1 MGTSDGSSVFSVAV
15 PKPPNCSPVVGPLG
29 PSGKLTLIMPIG
41 QQTGECG
48 PPAGRVYEFLGRL
61 GLPEFVKNFG
71 FLAFH
76 NLQNWLGKDYH
87 WILWGKKDRAHDIH
101 AFDAQTGQS
110 LWVWTGPRDTYTM
123 SPGDADGFVP
133 RTIKGIRS
141 VACPTPWSQ
150 PRIGPD
156 GTIYI
161 GNENGYF
168 YAVRDANGDGR
179 IDDAT
184 EVSAYNLKAT
194 HGHQGSAHAPGM
206 MVSTTFDGVH
216 VWKF

>member
-1 MGTSDGSSVFSVAV
+1 M
-15 PKPPNCSPVVGPLG
+15 
-29 PSGKLTLIMPIG
+29 IMPIG
-41 QQTGECG
+41 QQTGACE
-48 PPAGRVYEFLGRL
+48 PPAYSVLRL
-61 GLPEFVKNFG
+61 LNSPPTSVLFWILHTLTVK
-71 FLAFH
+71 
-76 NLQNWLGKDYH
+76 LGKDYH
-87 WILWGKKDRAHDIH
+87 WLLWGKADRTHDVV
-101 AFDAQTGQS
+101 AFDAETGEP
-110 LWVWTGPRDTYTM
+110 LWTWIGPRDTYKM
-123 SPGDADGFVP
+123 SPGDADGFIP
-133 RTIKGIRS
+133 RMYKGIRT
-141 VACPTPWSQ
+141 VACPTPWGQ

-168 YAVRDANGDGR
+168 FAIRDANNDGR

-184 EVSAYNLKAT
+184 EVQSYNLKAT